1 MVNIT
6 SQNGD
11 VGYNVTEV
19 VLDTPSDLEI
29 LKTEQWYLAPGSSAF
44 VISTSEVYMLNGSR
58 EWVKI

>member
-19 VLDTPSDLEI
+19 VLDTPNDLEI
-29 LKTEQWYLAPGSSAF
+29 LKTKQWNLAPGSSAF
-44 VISTSEVYMLNGSR
+44 IISTSEVYMLNGSR